1 MADQQGVP
9 IEKAAELLDR
19 SPQTIVRWLK
29 SGRLSG
35 RKETVDG
42 RERWLIDIPDNPP
55 DSRSDP
61 PPLDVL
67 LASKDDRIADL
78 QAEIQTLKGELAGKA
93 KFVKV
98 NAAQERATAAKYK
111 IQAVPTLFIFK
122 GGEVTDSLIGFQA
135 ETEIRNRLLS
145 VAGG

>member
-93 KFVKV
+93 KQIEDL
-98 NAAQERATAAKYK
+98 NERLRESHILLQERK
-111 IQAVPTLFIFK
+111 Q
-122 GGEVTDSLIGFQA
+122 
-135 ETEIRNRLLS
+135 LS
-145 VAGG
+145 EPGRKPWWAFWRRQ